1 MKRGIP
7 VKLSAPM
14 LPSMIPRMMEIKPF
28 AMFPFDMLMTAESP
42 KSASAKKADASSI
55 SEIYR
60 SEQETARIPPKKL
73 PKQPPVSE

>member
-1 MKRGIP
+1 
-7 VKLSAPM
+7 M

-28 AMFPFDMLMTAESP
+28 AMFPFDMLMTAERP

-55 SEIYR
+55 SEIFTR
-60 SEQETARIPPKKL
+60 RPSRKTPSIPPKKL